1 MKMKNKL
8 TNKFL
13 AVAII
18 LVSLN
23 AFSIAITPFSEATIG
38 TPEMAPVFSLKDK
51 PLEIAGEIE

>member
-1 MKMKNKL
+1 MKNKL

-23 AFSIAITPFSEATIG
+23 AFSIALTPF
-38 TPEMAPVFSLKDK
+38 TPEIVPVVLLKDK